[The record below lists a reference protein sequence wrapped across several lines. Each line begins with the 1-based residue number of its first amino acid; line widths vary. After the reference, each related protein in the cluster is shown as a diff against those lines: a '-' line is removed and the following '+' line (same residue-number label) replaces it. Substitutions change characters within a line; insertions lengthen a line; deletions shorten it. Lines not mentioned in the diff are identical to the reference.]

1 MIYVI
6 FGAIALVLAVGIM
19 FVTGKGLGALFADQ
33 KPVTDE
39 EIEEFVAH
47 TNPVHMCRFIGICAI
62 VGSAIASLFAVGLVV
77 ECDVLDIVSICL
89 ALAGLIAAL
98 VVYIVVFK
106 YKPMKAKYIAHQE
119 ALAKEQEDAKKS
131 KKATAEEKPAVKK
144 ESAQSKQIKAVRAVR
159 K

>member
-1 MIYVI
+1 
-6 FGAIALVLAVGIM
+6 
-19 FVTGKGLGALFADQ
+19 
-33 KPVTDE
+33 
-39 EIEEFVAH
+39 
-47 TNPVHMCRFIGICAI
+47 MCRYIGICAI

-119 ALAKEQEDAKKS
+119 ALAKEQENAKKS